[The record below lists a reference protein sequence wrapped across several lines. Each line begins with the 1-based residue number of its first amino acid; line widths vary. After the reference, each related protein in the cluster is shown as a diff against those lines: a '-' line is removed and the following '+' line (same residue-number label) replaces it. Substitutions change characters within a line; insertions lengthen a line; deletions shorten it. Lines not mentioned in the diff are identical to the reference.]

1 MSGEAV
7 LSVRDLS
14 VEYRS
19 ARGRVRAAHHVSF
32 EVAPREAVALIG
44 ESGSG
49 KSTVALALMRLLPPN
64 AEVTGGDIEFRGRDG
79 EATDILALSERQ
91 LERFRWSGCALVP
104 QGAISALNPVMRISE
119 HFEDTAAAHGYLRG
133 AALVERAAELLRGV
147 RLEPKRVWRA
157 YPHELSGGMRQRVL
171 IALALLL
178 EPRLL
183 ILDEPTT
190 ALDILTQRA
199 ILDVLHELRSSS
211 DFSLVFISHDL
222 AVATELCDRI
232 VTMYAGRAVEVGP
245 TAALM
250 REPRHPYTIALLR
263 AVPTLD
269 GSDADIA
276 AIPGSPP
283 DLVNLPPGCPFA
295 PRCPLATDLCRVED
309 PPLFDIGPAHGAAC
323 HHWTEARKLL
333 ESEVKASA

>member
-1 MSGEAV
+1 
-7 LSVRDLS
+7 
-14 VEYRS
+14 
-19 ARGRVRAAHHVSF
+19 
-32 EVAPREAVALIG
+32 
-44 ESGSG
+44 
-49 KSTVALALMRLLPPN
+49 
-64 AEVTGGDIEFRGRDG
+64 
-79 EATDILALSERQ
+79 
-91 LERFRWSGCALVP
+91 
-104 QGAISALNPVMRISE
+104 
-119 HFEDTAAAHGYLRG
+119 
-133 AALVERAAELLRGV
+133 
-147 RLEPKRVWRA
+147 
-157 YPHELSGGMRQRVL
+157 MRQRVL

-199 ILDVLHELRSSS
+199 ILDVLHELRSNSA
-211 DFSLVFISHDL
+211 FSLIFISHDL

-245 TAALM
+245 TIALM

-283 DLVNLPPGCPFA
+283 DLVSLPPGCPFA
-295 PRCPLATDLCRVED
+295 PRCPLATDICRAED
-309 PPLFDIGPAHGAAC
+309 PPLFDIGPAHWAAC
-323 HHWTEARKLL
+323 HHWNEARRLL
-333 ESEVKASA
+333 EGEVKASA